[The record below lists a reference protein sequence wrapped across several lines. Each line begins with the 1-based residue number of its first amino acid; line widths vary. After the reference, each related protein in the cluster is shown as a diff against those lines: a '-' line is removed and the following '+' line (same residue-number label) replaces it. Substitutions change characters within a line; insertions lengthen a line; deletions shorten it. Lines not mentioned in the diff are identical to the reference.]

1 MRERMKKTLITR
13 EQFKVMP
20 WKNGAGVTA
29 EIDIQPKGSDFSKED
44 FEWRLSSARIE
55 EENDFSEFSG
65 YSRVLTV
72 LSGEGLSL
80 NGQEL
85 GPFEVFEFQGEDAIV
100 CEPLAGPVEDLGV
113 IFKRAKYR
121 CTMQLVNATD
131 PMELELEAGTHF
143 LLSLSAN
150 EVSIDGTLLL
160 RPEFMKI
167 EGAGKVK
174 ITAVEYPAALLRVFI
189 SDGALVQ

>member
-1 MRERMKKTLITR
+1 MKKVLITR

-29 EIDIQPKGSDFSKED
+29 EIDIQPKGADFQKAD
-44 FEWRLSSARIE
+44 FEWRLSSARIAD
-55 EENDFSEFSG
+55 ENDFSPFEG
-65 YSRVLTV
+65 YSRILTV

-85 GPFEVFEFQGEDAIV
+85 GPFEVFEFQGEDPVSCA
-100 CEPLAGPVEDLGV
+100 PLSGPVEDLGV

-121 CTMQLVNATD
+121 CSMQLVSAD
-131 PMELELEAGTHF
+131 KPMQLTLEEGTHF
-143 LLSLSAN
+143 LLSLSSH
-150 EVSIDGTLLL
+150 EVSIDGALLL

-167 EGAGKVK
+167 EGAGKVR
-174 ITAVEYPAALLRVFI
+174 ITAEEYPAAVLRVFI
-189 SDGALVQ
+189 GAQSLL